1 MLSVREEA
9 YCGSDFLKQIRWRVQ
24 ADEKLKDTEIAW
36 HLF

>member
-9 YCGSDFLKQIRWRVQ
+9 HCGSDFSKQIRWHVQ
-24 ADEKLKDTEIAW
+24 ADEKLKDAKIGW